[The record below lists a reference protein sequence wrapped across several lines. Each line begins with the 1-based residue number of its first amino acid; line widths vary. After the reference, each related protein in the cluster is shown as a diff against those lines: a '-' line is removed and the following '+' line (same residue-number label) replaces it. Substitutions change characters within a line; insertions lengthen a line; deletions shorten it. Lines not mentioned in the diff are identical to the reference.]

1 MAPVPI
7 AHQIAEGKVKGG
19 LVASFNVDLH
29 PAQVRR
35 VIAEGIDALM
45 QEPFVRVLELHVAH
59 HAVYILTWA
68 HTPMVTPWVRK
79 GTPLTH
85 APPALRHACA
95 AGKVVHCCRI
105 SDI

>member
-7 AHQIAEGKVKGG
+7 AHQVAEGEIKGG
-19 LVASFNVDLH
+19 LVASFNVHLH
-29 PAQVRR
+29 PAQARR
-35 VIAEGIDALM
+35 VIAERINALM
-45 QEPFVRVLELHVAH
+45 QEPCARAPELHIAH
-59 HAVYILTWA
+59 HAVYILTWT

-85 APPALRHACA
+85 APPALRHACT
-95 AGKVVHCCRI
+95 AGKFVHCCRI